1 MSVNLLTTL
10 SQPLKSVAKFVSYQE
25 KAGGLSVGRFIQDTG
40 ANWVPKVTF
49 ARSKAD
55 LAENTF
61 LEFGESALVY
71 FAPAL
76 VGQGIARKIFS
87 RGLNDGVKKLVS
99 KPAVELLKDA
109 GKNLE
114 TAAAVKKVMPVK
126 AAIALTALAI
136 PLTEFCL
143 NYFKNLFTLK
153 AFKKSN
159 FNNIAALENKE
170 EGAEEQ
176 KKVEK
181 SAMKNILRAAAV
193 FAGSLALAGLM
204 VKKGENSRVLQSV
217 SEFILA
223 PGNKLC
229 KSEKG
234 RNFFNK
240 YFSLDFSQQI
250 VKKGGKEI
258 DKLVLSKGQLTSCV
272 LLGGLGYFG
281 AAKDRGKQNLLE
293 VAFRFPLVG
302 LYVITGSELFEKG
315 FKGILNKTGKC
326 KELLSAPAKM
336 QSVEKLGELA
346 KSLAKDESAQKAMY
360 EKLMRQKAA
369 VFGVPF
375 IFSIAVMGFFV
386 AGISNLFTKYRFK
399 KDAETMKPKP
409 QNQIK
414 GEDAASLKAYS
425 LIESKLEE
433 AYFSYAN
440 FLKHK

>member
-1 MSVNLLTTL
+1 LRSA
-10 SQPLKSVAKFVSYQE
+10 AKFIAYQE

-40 ANWVPKVTF
+40 ANWTPKAVF

-71 FAPAL
+71 FAPGL
-76 VGQGIARKIFS
+76 LGQGIARKAFS
-87 RGLNDGVKKLVS
+87 RGLSDNAKKLVS
-99 KPAVELLKDA
+99 KPAVELLKDGAKNIEAA
-109 GKNLE
+109 G
-114 TAAAVKKVMPVK
+114 AAKKVMPVK

-153 AFKKSN
+153 TFNKAN

-170 EGAEEQ
+170 EATAEQ

-181 SAMKNILRAAAV
+181 SAKKNILRAAGV

-204 VKKGENSRVLQSV
+204 MKKGENSKALQGV

-234 RNFFNK
+234 RNFVNK
-240 YFSLDFSQQI
+240 YFSLDFGQQI
-250 VKKGGKEI
+250 VKKGGKEV
-258 DKLVLSKGQLTSCV
+258 DKLALSKGQLTSCV
-272 LLGGLGYFG
+272 LVGGLGYFG

-293 VAFRFPLVG
+293 VAFRYPLVG

-315 FKGILNKTGKC
+315 FKGILKKTGKC
-326 KELLSAPAKM
+326 KELLSAPPAM
-336 QSVEKLGELA
+336 QSVEKLGDLA
-346 KSLAKDESAQKAMY
+346 KTLAPKGDKAMY
-360 EKLMRQKAA
+360 KKLVGQKAA

-375 IFSIAVMGFFV
+375 VFSIAVMGFFV
-386 AGISNLFTKYRFK
+386 AGVSNFFTKYRFK
-399 KDAETMKPKP
+399 KEQEA
-409 QNQIK
+409 
-414 GEDAASLKAYS
+414 LKA
-425 LIESKLEE
+425 KGRQFE
-433 AYFSYAN
+433 ASTAPEVFKP
-440 FLKHK
+440 FLR

>member
-1 MSVNLLTTL
+1 MSVNSVNLLTTL
-10 SQPLKSVAKFVSYQE
+10 SQPLRSAAKFISYQE
-25 KAGGLSVGRFIQDTG
+25 KGGGLSVGRFIQDTG
-40 ANWVPKVTF
+40 ANWTPKAVF

-71 FAPAL
+71 FAPL
-76 VGQGIARKIFS
+76 VIGQGIARKVFS
-87 RGLNDGVKKLVS
+87 RHLSDSAKKLVS
-99 KPAVELLKDA
+99 KPAVELLKDS
-109 GKNLE
+109 
-114 TAAAVKKVMPVK
+114 AAAGAIKKVMPVK

-153 AFKKSN
+153 AFKKAN

-170 EGAEEQ
+170 EGGEDQ

-181 SAMKNILRAAAV
+181 SAKKNILRAGAV

-204 VKKGENSRVLQSV
+204 VKKGENSRVLQNV

-229 KSEKG
+229 KTDKG
-234 RNFFNK
+234 RNFINK
-240 YFSLDFSQQI
+240 YFSLDFGQQI
-250 VKKGGKEI
+250 VKKGDKAV
-258 DKLVLSKGQLTSCV
+258 DKLALGKGQLTSCV
-272 LLGGLGYFG
+272 LIGGLGYFG

-293 VAFRFPLVG
+293 VAFRYPLVG

-326 KELLSAPAKM
+326 KELLSAPASM

-346 KSLAKDESAQKAMY
+346 KTLTKNEEAQKAMY
-360 EKLMRQKAA
+360 KKLIGQKAA

-386 AGISNLFTKYRFK
+386 AKVSNLFTKHRFK
-399 KDAETMKPKP
+399 KERASRCGNGGFAGVEYYEANKTICRSLNAQNAPDVFKP
-409 QNQIK
+409 
-414 GEDAASLKAYS
+414 
-425 LIESKLEE
+425 
-433 AYFSYAN
+433 
-440 FLKHK
+440 FLK